1 MKRPSRAS
9 SSRPVSGHYR
19 VLIVPLQFP
28 GSKRPDSS
36 ALHRAQ
42 HDLMSI
48 LQAASLLSHA
58 DISKPVECS
67 PRKAKH
73 EGGRLHRRLL
83 QPQAIWLFDSYTWST
98 GDFIEAVNL
107 FLEGRDDVNAAL
119 SFGLD

>member
-1 MKRPSRAS
+1 
-9 SSRPVSGHYR
+9 
-19 VLIVPLQFP
+19 
-28 GSKRPDSS
+28 
-36 ALHRAQ
+36 
-42 HDLMSI
+42 MSI

-67 PRKAKH
+67 PRTAKH

-119 SFGLD
+119 SFGRMNTA